1 MNIVD
6 NTMSGNRQC
15 GAVLII
21 SLIFLLLMTII
32 GVTSI
37 QTSTLQERMA
47 GNVRDHNRALQAAE
61 MALRTGEVWLD
72 NNWAT
77 ADTTPPLDIYDWV
90 AASDWSSLSQAPQVV
105 LTHMGDPNKA
115 GFFVHEP
122 EQVIHGITASSM
134 TVENYYPVTARGVGG
149 NDATVVVLHS
159 RFKIIQ

>member
-1 MNIVD
+1 MKIVD
-6 NTMSGNRQC
+6 TTMGGNRQH
-15 GAVLII
+15 GAVLVI

-37 QTSTLQERMA
+37 QTTILQERMA

-61 MALRTGEVWLD
+61 MALRAGEVWLD
-72 NNWAT
+72 GNWAT
-77 ADTTPPLDIYDWV
+77 ADTTPSLDVYDWV
-90 AASDWSSLSQAPQVV
+90 AASDWSGLTQAPQVM
-105 LTHMGDPNKA
+105 LSHMGDANKA

-149 NDATVVVLHS
+149 NDATIVVLHS